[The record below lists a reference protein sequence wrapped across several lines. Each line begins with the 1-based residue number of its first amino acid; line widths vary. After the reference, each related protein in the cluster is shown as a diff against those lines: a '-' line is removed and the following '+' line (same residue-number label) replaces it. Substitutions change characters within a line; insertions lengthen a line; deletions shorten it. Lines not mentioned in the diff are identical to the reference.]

1 MHENT
6 NIFTV
11 LKYEISKFQKTTFEI
26 IKELLGD
33 LSLWEQAV
41 SKIQNSIMDENWK
54 AAEKKRDSW
63 TRTSKNLSIR
73 RVYTVREWYKK
84 LNKST
89 GVLFLNNL
97 RMGINLLKKISDR
110 IDSIKGLVEA
120 ISSTTFIAMNI
131 SAQKERIT
139 RVWSPHEQSQEKIM
153 RDIQNFQELI
163 KIINL
168 LKSMSPPG
176 VSDYLSFNL
185 KVLNDAQNLFKIVE
199 KYAHILDRLSRE
211 AQKKSEQSMNNKHS
225 YFSQFQ
231 EANAKLKRNAP
242 LY

>member
-131 SAQKERIT
+131 STQKKINK
-139 RVWSPHEQSQEKIM
+139 VWSNYEQSQEKIM

-168 LKSMSPPG
+168 LKSISPPG

-225 YFSQFQ
+225 YYSQFQ

>member
-11 LKYEISKFQKTTFEI
+11 LKYEFSNFPKTTFEI
-26 IKELLGD
+26 IKEFLGD

-41 SKIQNSIMDENWK
+41 SKIIISKMQKNFVE
-54 AAEKKRDSW
+54 AEKKRDSW
-63 TRTSKNLSIR
+63 TKTSKSLSIR
-73 RVYTVREWYKK
+73 RVYTVSEWSAKI
-84 LNKST
+84 NTRT

-131 SAQKERIT
+131 STPKKEIKK
-139 RVWSPHEQSQEKIM
+139 VWSNYEQSQEKIM

-168 LKSMSPPG
+168 LKSISPPG

-225 YFSQFQ
+225 YYSQFQ

>member
-11 LKYEISKFQKTTFEI
+11 LKYEFSNFPKTTFEI
-26 IKELLGD
+26 IKEFLGD

-41 SKIQNSIMDENWK
+41 SKIIISKMQKNFVE
-54 AAEKKRDSW
+54 AEKKRDSW
-63 TRTSKNLSIR
+63 TKTSKNLTIR
-73 RVYTVREWYKK
+73 RVYTVSEWSAKI
-84 LNKST
+84 NTRT

-131 SAQKERIT
+131 STQKKINK
-139 RVWSPHEQSQEKIM
+139 VWSNYEQSQEKIM

-211 AQKKSEQSMNNKHS
+211 AQKKSEQSMNNKSS
-225 YFSQFQ
+225 YFSQFI
-231 EANAKLKRNAP
+231 EANVKLKRNAP

>member
-11 LKYEISKFQKTTFEI
+11 LKYEFSNFPKTTFEI
-26 IKELLGD
+26 IKEFLGD

-41 SKIQNSIMDENWK
+41 SKIIISKMQKNFVK
-54 AAEKKRDSW
+54 AEEKRDSW
-63 TRTSKNLSIR
+63 TKTSKDLTIR
-73 RVYTVREWYKK
+73 RVYTVSEWSAKI
-84 LNKST
+84 NTRT

-131 SAQKERIT
+131 STQKKINK
-139 RVWSPHEQSQEKIM
+139 VWSNYEQSQEKIM

-168 LKSMSPPG
+168 LKSISPPG

-185 KVLNDAQNLFKIVE
+185 KVLNDAQNLFKIVK

-211 AQKKSEQSMNNKHS
+211 AQEKSEQSMNNKSS
-225 YFSQFQ
+225 YFSQFI
-231 EANAKLKRNAP
+231 EANVKLKRNAP